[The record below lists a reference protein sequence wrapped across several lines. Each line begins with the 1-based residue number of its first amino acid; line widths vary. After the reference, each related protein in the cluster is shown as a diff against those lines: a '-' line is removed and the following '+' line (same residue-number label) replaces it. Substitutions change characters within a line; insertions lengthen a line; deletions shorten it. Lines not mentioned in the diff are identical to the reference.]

1 MQLRIF
7 QLDIKLGKYI
17 TFRHSN
23 GPHVPPLFEMND
35 SYLREDTLTCKLD
48 RIGQGERNE

>member
-1 MQLRIF
+1 MQLGIF
-7 QLDIKLGKYI
+7 QLDIKFGKYI

-23 GPHVPPLFEMND
+23 GPHVAPLFEMSD
-35 SYLREDTLTCKLD
+35 SYPREDTLTCQLD